1 MEDDYEALRMSL
13 IDRKKKEIIHKPIL
27 NNIGDSIDFGFQ
39 AVNQTQEKVFTLEN
53 KNDYQVEWNFES
65 EIFQVFP
72 SFGTLD
78 AKGGKQT
85 VVISF
90 TPQEASAILNTIILN
105 IDKEKP
111 RIIKVSGI
119 GKYPFIQPQA
129 RKIHFNTLL
138 VGKSLTREVIVKNL
152 SQVGTKFTITKLIND
167 EFKDSSFSI
176 NCSSGFIPP
185 QSSFLVSITYKPQV
199 EGLCSIAHWKIEAPG
214 GNSAQISAI
223 GDAEGFNIRLS
234 DQSINFG
241 EVKIETEAS
250 RILTIYNDSDLP
262 TKYQFY
268 IDQNSIFSISKPKGI
283 IKDHSYVRMLVQFVP
298 RHTICYYQRVFCVVQ
313 NHKVIYVD
321 LIGTCYDLLFK
332 PLPLVQQQ
340 IDSFRKRVIEGRL
353 SNIDM
358 KYMENSIL
366 LKIQQNS
373 PLSKRK
379 TAHNLSQQ
387 LAITNGTNFSIGQ
400 FGNYSQLNNLSLQQ
414 QSQINNGSG
423 LLQNQKKQLLPS
435 QSHQQLSV
443 FKSQSQQEKVIN
455 PNNRYTK
462 NNLSPQKNLSK
473 NKSLLLTKE
482 KSTQITSTVESS
494 TKQIPSIN
502 QKYPLNSATQ
512 NTQGGTID
520 TINANQNL
528 ELQQQQYFDRIPETY
543 EDDTSQLN
551 SQIALHRELFLSQT
565 SGTRLIRISEE
576 FLDFGYQELMTLSQE
591 RVVTIFNNINSKITV
606 FWTILKKNNSLDNSL
621 SVFSVQ
627 PETASIKP
635 NSRADFK
642 ISFRPIKN
650 SFYFFQDLQFIAYK
664 YSEKLTKNV
673 VDEFQKSILAQSMK
687 FTNDQLSL
695 THTQSQNSLKT
706 STVFLKTLNK
716 IDYIADETLPPF
728 SGFVSC
734 VGHSFGPHNQIYI
747 PMVDFSPSSKVYF
760 KSCRVGEVSYQS
772 VELQNQGDTPVYF
785 RVQKDPSSIYNVY
798 PQVGLIQPKQFILL
812 VIQFAPQ
819 KAKKYEYSINIVL
832 NHNNSNIKP
841 LSLYGFCSEPLV
853 DIENDG
859 KLFFPPSFLGVYS
872 KQKMKVENRSKINLE
887 FDILIPDKYKEMLHF
902 EPQSGVMKPN
912 EHVYITCGFVPY
924 QKKNYKIKPIF
935 KAKERIDL
943 TQSMVG
949 YFMPGSGSSEQQQ
962 IQQEDEIQ
970 SLKQIEKQLEVV
982 ARGADGSITI
992 KPELIDY
999 GIVKVNFQ
1007 QRMTA
1012 QIRNDSNCTFYIE
1025 LKLVNDDEQEETE
1038 IQQSQTQL
1046 SQLISDQD
1054 IETRRRK
1061 NKKKNGHLQI
1071 NEDEEDDEQIKTGE
1085 IDQSHTMRK
1094 NKQVYDQETIHQ
1106 NFKLDFTEGIIS
1118 ANSKID
1124 IGIVFCPNQ
1133 VNFFNMKLEV
1143 IATECNPKASIVRT
1157 QNRQFIQKT
1166 HLKIKANGN
1175 YPLLKIIDVRNDAI
1189 SVASL
1194 WENFQINKINSEL
1207 ATDLNED
1214 EINFLRIEQLNIE
1227 QAQKLQRKL
1236 KNYTWNFGYLPN
1248 NKNVKPRKIVVT
1260 IQNIGG
1266 TELDFN
1272 FKLPSDSQIDLEP
1285 WADPGEL
1292 QGDEAYEKAIIDR
1305 KIFQIIPKSGTL
1317 KPQQLQDIQLIYSP
1331 GNIDDGF
1338 QILSQKQEK
1347 ITSENHLLRVVLQIN
1362 NGKPLVINLKG
1373 MMLSPTQGMLSVK
1386 QNRVNLPD
1394 CPIGMLLPL
1403 QYPIEIQNVGLTK
1416 LNYSIEVQEI
1426 DEKGQNIDSKFEI
1439 FNISNKNG
1447 SLMPNEKQYLY
1458 CLFKP
1463 LEAKKYYHILS
1474 IKATDFMKPLK
1485 DIRLHVIGE
1494 GFSKIP
1500 KKVIKTIENE
1510 YPQQRSSVSA
1520 IGSKVCF
1527 SIEEIDFGEL
1537 KPHQQ
1542 ITRVIILYNLSNNE
1556 KLSFDFTYGFSLQT
1570 KAPGLICE
1578 DKFSIEPSQGRLNP
1592 GEFIELKLT
1601 LEAAL
1606 QPSIYSGEIECA
1618 IYWGNQDI
1626 ASGNRMVTTMSSVSS
1641 HSGIEKETLFL
1652 RIKKQSKLSNHL
1664 QKTKDNLQSQNSK
1677 EHMMMNIIGQAIK
1690 DILNDDNLFD
1700 LIKRI
1705 DDQPVQL
1712 YQQFDKED
1720 TMDITM
1726 VSKGLNDILD
1736 VSGIADDIIKDLK
1749 ENYDNNYEEN
1759 NNLSEQN
1766 SFTVNRS
1773 DSKFN
1778 NQNVNN
1784 SIITNG
1790 KQQKNKMYND
1800 YRQIFLQD
1808 EFSELADLIFENTYF
1823 NIIQEATRRECD
1835 LLRVGKNFIIPQK

>member
-1 MEDDYEALRMSL
+1 M
-13 IDRKKKEIIHKPIL
+13 
-27 NNIGDSIDFGFQ
+27 
-39 AVNQTQEKVFTLEN
+39 
-53 KNDYQVEWNFES
+53 
-65 EIFQVFP
+65 
-72 SFGTLD
+72 
-78 AKGGKQT
+78 
-85 VVISF
+85 
-90 TPQEASAILNTIILN
+90 
-105 IDKEKP
+105 
-111 RIIKVSGI
+111 
-119 GKYPFIQPQA
+119 
-129 RKIHFNTLL
+129 
-138 VGKSLTREVIVKNL
+138 
-152 SQVGTKFTITKLIND
+152 
-167 EFKDSSFSI
+167 SFSI
-176 NCSSGFIPP
+176 NSSSGFIPP
-185 QSSFLVSITYKPQV
+185 QSSFLIAITYKPQV

-214 GNSAQISAI
+214 GNSTQISAI
-223 GDAEGFNIRLS
+223 GEAEGFNIRLS
-234 DQSINFG
+234 EQSINFG

-268 IDQNSIFSISKPKGI
+268 IDQNSIFSISKPKGV
-283 IKDHSYVRMLVQFVP
+283 IKDHSYVRMLVKFVP
-298 RHTICYYQRVFCVVQ
+298 RHTICYYQRVFCVIS
-313 NHKVIYVD
+313 NHKVIYAD
-321 LIGTCYDLLFK
+321 FLGTCYDLLFK

-353 SNIDM
+353 SNVDM
-358 KYMENSIL
+358 KYMENSLL

-387 LAITNGTNFSIGQ
+387 LAITNGTSFSIGQ
-400 FGNYSQLNNLSLQQ
+400 FGNYSQLNNQSQQ
-414 QSQINNGSG
+414 QPGQVNNGSG
-423 LLQNQKKQLLPS
+423 LFQSQKKQLLPS

-482 KSTQITSTVESS
+482 KSTQITSTIESS
-494 TKQIPSIN
+494 TKQNPYIN
-502 QKYPLNSATQ
+502 QKYSQNQATQ
-512 NTQGGTID
+512 NIQGGIID
-520 TINANQNL
+520 SISGNQNP

-543 EDDTSQLN
+543 EDDTTQLN

-576 FLDFGYQELMTLSQE
+576 FLDFGYQELMTLSQD

-650 SFYFFQDLQFIAYK
+650 SSYFFQDLQFIAYK

-687 FTNDQLSL
+687 FTSDQLAL
-695 THTQSQNSLKT
+695 THTQSQNSLKQLNKYINLQNSKFSILLTRT

-716 IDYIADETLPPF
+716 MDYVADETLPPF
-728 SGFVSC
+728 SGFISC
-734 VGHSFGPHNQIYI
+734 VGHSFGPLNQIYI
-747 PMVDFSPSSKVYF
+747 PMVDFFPSSKVYF

-785 RVQKDPSSIYNVY
+785 RVQKDPQSIYSVY
-798 PQVGLIQPKQFILL
+798 PQVGLIQPKQFVLL

-819 KAKKYEYSINIVL
+819 KAKKYENQINIVL
-832 NHNNSNIKP
+832 NHNNSNLKP
-841 LSLYGFCSEPLV
+841 LSLYGFCSEPLI
-853 DIENDG
+853 DIENNG
-859 KLFFPPSFLGVYS
+859 KLFFPPCFLGVYS

-887 FDILIPDKYKEMLHF
+887 FDIVIPDKYKEVLHF

-912 EHVYITCGFVPY
+912 EHINITCGFVPY

-949 YFMPGSGSSEQQQ
+949 YFLPGSGSSEQQQ

-982 ARGADGSITI
+982 ARGADGSIAI
-992 KPELIDY
+992 KPEFIDY

-1025 LKLVNDDEQEETE
+1025 LKLVNDDEQEELE

-1054 IETRRRK
+1054 IEIRRRK
-1061 NKKKNGHLQI
+1061 NKKKKEHHQVNQDEE
-1071 NEDEEDDEQIKTGE
+1071 EDEEQIKTGE
-1085 IDQSHTMRK
+1085 VVINHSAKK
-1094 NKQVYDQETIHQ
+1094 NKQVYDEETIHQ

-1143 IATECNPKASIVRT
+1143 IATEYNPKASIVRS
-1157 QNRQFIQKT
+1157 QKRQFIQKT
-1166 HLKIKANGN
+1166 YLKIKANGN

-1194 WENFQINKINSEL
+1194 WENFQINKINQEL

-1386 QNRVNLPD
+1386 QNRIHLPD

-1463 LEAKKYYHILS
+1463 LEAKRYYHILS

-1500 KKVIKTIENE
+1500 KKVIKSIENE

-1618 IYWGNQDI
+1618 IYWGSQDI

-1664 QKTKDNLQSQNSK
+1664 QKTKDNLQNQNSK
-1677 EHMMMNIIGQAIK
+1677 EHMIMNIIGQAIK
-1690 DILNDDNLFD
+1690 DIFNDDNLFD
-1700 LIKRI
+1700 IIKKI

-1749 ENYDNNYEEN
+1749 DNYDNNYEEN

-1766 SFTVNRS
+1766 SFSVNRS

-1778 NQNVNN
+1778 NQNANN
-1784 SIITNG
+1784 SSITAG
-1790 KQQKNKMYND
+1790 KHQKNKMFND

-1808 EFSELADLIFENTYF
+1808 EFIELTDLIFENTYF